1 MQQSKHLAVMF
12 LLGAVLVGGAL
23 GFTADRVMIGDQ
35 ICSSHAN
42 PRDMRR
48 MLADRLQL
56 SPSQEAKMDSVL
68 DERHRRIQAVMA
80 TVRDQLDSV
89 RAHSGERME
98 SILNEGQKQR
108 FHELL
113 AELKDST
120 RSHERD
126 KDR

>member
-1 MQQSKHLAVMF
+1 MQQSKNLAVMF

-23 GFTADRVMIGDQ
+23 GFTADRVMIRDQ
-35 ICSSHAN
+35 ICTSHN
-42 PRDMRR
+42 PRDMRK

-56 SPSQEAKMDSVL
+56 SATQEKKMDSVL

-80 TVRDQLDSV
+80 TVRDTLDSV
-89 RAHSGERME
+89 RARSGERME
-98 SILNEGQKQR
+98 SILNDAQKQR

-120 RSHERD
+120 RSRERD